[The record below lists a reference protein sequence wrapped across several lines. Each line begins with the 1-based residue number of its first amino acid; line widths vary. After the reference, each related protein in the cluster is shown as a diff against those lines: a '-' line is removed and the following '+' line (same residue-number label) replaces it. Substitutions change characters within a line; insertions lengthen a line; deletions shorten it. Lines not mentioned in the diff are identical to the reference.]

1 MNKTTGFLGVVMGVG
16 VILTVASP
24 IASAADDEL
33 DGVEDLTFVPE
44 VFLVSNQRKSD
55 CARVPGICLF
65 ADGGGTVAGV
75 DADSTLGAVTA
86 LARGTQV
93 AGLAKGEKVP
103 EAKAWHVELI
113 ARFRMRTADVPIVV
127 AVMDRA
133 DPEGIARKEATALWQ
148 LTSPPSR
155 DLGMHLAFS
164 TDDGFQPQHTYL
176 VRIVQGT
183 GANEKTLAESNV
195 LLE

>member
-1 MNKTTGFLGVVMGVG
+1 MNKAIAFSGVTMGLGT
-16 VILTVASP
+16 ILAIASP
-24 IASAADDEL
+24 MALAADDEL
-33 DGVEDLTFVPE
+33 DSVEDLTSVPE
-44 VFLVSNQRKSD
+44 VFLVSNQRKTD

-75 DADSTLGAVTA
+75 DMDATLGTVTT

-103 EAKAWHVELI
+103 EAKAWHVELV
-113 ARFRMRTADVPIVV
+113 ARFRTRTADAPIVV

-133 DPEGIARKEATALWQ
+133 YPEGIARKEATAVWQ
-148 LTSPPSR
+148 LESPGTR
-155 DLGMHLAFS
+155 DLGMRFAFS
-164 TDDGFQPQHTYL
+164 SDDGFQAHHTYL
-176 VRIVQGT
+176 VRIAQGV
-183 GANEKTLAESNV
+183 GASEKILAEGNV

>member
-1 MNKTTGFLGVVMGVG
+1 MNKTTAFLGVAMGVG
-16 VILTVASP
+16 MNLAVASP
-24 IASAADDEL
+24 MAVAADDEL
-33 DGVEDLTFVPE
+33 DSVEDLSSVPE

-65 ADGGGTVAGV
+65 SDGGGTVAGTDV
-75 DADSTLGAVTA
+75 DPTLGQLTT

-103 EAKAWHVELI
+103 EAKVWHVELV
-113 ARFRMRTADVPIVV
+113 ARFRLRTADAPIVV

-133 DPEGIARKEATALWQ
+133 DPEGIARKEATAVWQ
-148 LTSPPSR
+148 LTSPPTK
-155 DLGMHLAFS
+155 DLGMRLAFS
-164 TDDGFQPQHTYL
+164 ADDGFQSHHTYL
-176 VRIVQGT
+176 VRIVQGA
-183 GANEKTLAESNV
+183 GASEKTLAEGNV

>member
-1 MNKTTGFLGVVMGVG
+1 MDKTIAFSGVVMGVG
-16 VILTVASP
+16 VILAVASP

-33 DGVEDLTFVPE
+33 DSVEDLTFVPE

-75 DADSTLGAVTA
+75 DEDSTLGAVTA

-103 EAKAWHVELI
+103 EAKAWHVELV
-113 ARFRMRTADVPIVV
+113 ARFRTRTVDAPIVV
-127 AVMDRA
+127 AVLDRA
-133 DPEGIARKEATALWQ
+133 DPEGIARKEATAVWQ
-148 LTSPPSR
+148 LASPPTK
-155 DLGMHLAFS
+155 DLGMRLAFS
-164 TDDGFQPQHTYL
+164 ADDGFQSHHTYL

-183 GANEKTLAESNV
+183 GANEKALAEGNV

>member
-1 MNKTTGFLGVVMGVG
+1 MNKTIAFSSVATGLAT
-16 VILTVASP
+16 ILAVFSP
-24 IASAADDEL
+24 SALAADDEL
-33 DGVEDLTFVPE
+33 ASVEDLTSVPE
-44 VFLVSNQRKSD
+44 VFLVSNQRKND

-75 DADSTLGAVTA
+75 DEDATLGAVTT

-103 EAKAWHVELI
+103 EAKAWHVELV
-113 ARFRMRTADVPIVV
+113 ARFRARTADTPIVL

-133 DPEGIARKEATALWQ
+133 DPEGIARKEATAVWQ
-148 LTSPPSR
+148 LTSPATK
-155 DLGMHLAFS
+155 DLGMRFAFS
-164 TDDGFQPQHTYL
+164 ADDGFQAHHTYL
-176 VRIVQGT
+176 VRIAQGV
-183 GANEKTLAESNV
+183 GASEKILAEGNV

>member
-1 MNKTTGFLGVVMGVG
+1 MNKTTAFLGVAMGVG
-16 VILTVASP
+16 VILAVASP

-33 DGVEDLTFVPE
+33 ASVEDLTFVPE

-65 ADGGGTVAGV
+65 GDGGGTVAGV
-75 DADSTLGAVTA
+75 DLDPALGPVTT

-103 EAKAWHVELI
+103 EATAWHVELV
-113 ARFRMRTADVPIVV
+113 ARFRTRTADAPIVL
-127 AVMDRA
+127 AVLDRA
-133 DPEGIARKEATALWQ
+133 DPEGIARKEATAVWQ
-148 LTSPPSR
+148 LTSPPTK
-155 DLGMHLAFS
+155 DLAMRLAFS
-164 TDDGFQPQHTYL
+164 ADDGFQSHHTYL

-183 GANEKTLAESNV
+183 GTSEKTLAEGNV